1 MAIIK
6 VVKKSGKTKTSLKS
20 AVEYIG
26 EKACNTF
33 GINCSNDYHQIVN
46 NFYETKEYF
55 NKLDGRQYRHY
66 IQSFAPNE
74 ISKNEIMEVA
84 NRWAEKVFEGHEV
97 YIAIHDD
104 KDHLH
109 AHFIVNS
116 VNFINGKKLHESK
129 KELEYKKEINDE
141 ICREFGIKQVEKNRK
156 IGDIVVYDKDKYE
169 VIKKGADIT
178 SLAEK
183 ILEVSKVATSKKE
196 FIAKLEKEGYGID
209 WNDNKKNITFS
220 IPVSILK
227 GKKNKFRLSN
237 LEKTFNIPLF
247 TKENLIEKFEINKS
261 MANNI
266 KLEDINKK
274 MGYFPEEKKIITEV
288 ERKIEINSFKISKNN
303 GIEL

>member
-6 VVKKSGKTKTSLKS
+6 VVKKSGKTKASLKS

-46 NFYETKEYF
+46 DFYETKEYF

-74 ISKNEIMEVA
+74 ISKNEIIEVA

-141 ICREFGIKQVEKNRK
+141 ICKEFGIKQIEKNSK

-196 FIAKLEKEGYGID
+196 FITKLEKEGYGID

-220 IPVSILK
+220 IPITILK

-261 MANNI
+261 VTNNI

-274 MGYFPEEKKIITEV
+274 IGHSSEKKIITES
-288 ERKIEINSFKISKNN
+288 EKKIERNSFKISKNN

>member
-1 MAIIK
+1 M
-6 VVKKSGKTKTSLKS
+6 
-20 AVEYIG
+20 
-26 EKACNTF
+26 
-33 GINCSNDYHQIVN
+33 N

-129 KELEYKKEINDE
+129 KELEYKKEVNDE
-141 ICREFGIKQVEKNRK
+141 ICKEFGIKQIEKNNK
-156 IGDIVVYDKDKYE
+156 IGDIIVYDKNKYE

-220 IPVSILK
+220 IPISILK

-247 TKENLIEKFEINKS
+247 TKENLIEKFEINKN
-261 MANNI
+261 MASNI

-274 MGYFPEEKKIITEV
+274 MGYYPEKKKITNE
-288 ERKIEINSFKISKNN
+288 IEKSSFNISKNN